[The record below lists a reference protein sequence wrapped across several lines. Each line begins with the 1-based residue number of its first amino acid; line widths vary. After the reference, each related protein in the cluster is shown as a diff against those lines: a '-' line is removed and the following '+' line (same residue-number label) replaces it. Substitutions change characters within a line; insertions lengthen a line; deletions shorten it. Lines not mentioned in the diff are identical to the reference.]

1 MKSNAPPPFTPSLH
15 RHTAPIRPSVL
26 AWPAWRRAAV
36 VLPALML
43 LWLAVAWASMDV
55 APL

>member
-1 MKSNAPPPFTPSLH
+1 MAPTDPRPFTPSLH
-15 RHTAPIRPSVL
+15 SPSRPSVL

-36 VLPALML
+36 VVPALVL
-43 LWLAVAWASMDV
+43 LWLAVAWACTEV

>member
-1 MKSNAPPPFTPSLH
+1 MKSSSPPPFTQSLH
-15 RHTAPIRPSVL
+15 RPPRPSVL

-36 VLPALML
+36 VVPALVL
-43 LWLAVAWASMDV
+43 LWLAVAWACTEV